1 MELET
6 HIIKGPPVARI
17 TRTAAEAKL
26 KEMPEVANATSYNL
40 REIEGIWVAAVTVP
54 KVAGDLTKESA
65 PPPFAPPE
73 ADAPA
78 EDGPAPDDGAGA
90 DNADGEPKPSD
101 EGDGE
106 GGEEKG
112 GEKSLEHQVEALTHM
127 LGTLMEALGLG
138 DPGAEGPM
146 GHEGE
151 PGPPGPDM
159 GGPDAGAGPP
169 DKHHQIHERAMKP
182 GEAPPGTTPIGS
194 PAFASVQPDHPWAGV
209 IGKKRTFTLE
219 EPIGDRTMASV
230 REELNQI
237 AAGTGYS
244 IKRAKEGVKDNI
256 RVARVIVQADTPV
269 A

>member
-1 MELET
+1 MEFET
-6 HIIKGPPVARI
+6 HIIKGPPVARL

-26 KEMPEVANATSYNL
+26 KEKPEVANATSYNI

-54 KVAGDLTKESA
+54 KVAGVTKESA

-73 ADAPA
+73 APA
-78 EDGPAPDDGAGA
+78 EESAISEDGPPEDG
-90 DNADGEPKPSD
+90 PPSD
-101 EGDGE
+101 DEAPSEEGGPE
-106 GGEEKG
+106 GEEKG
-112 GEKSLEHQVEALTHM
+112 EKSIEHLVEGLTHK
-127 LGTLMEALGLG
+127 LDTLMQALGLS
-138 DPGAEGPM
+138 DPAAEGPM

-151 PGPPGPDM
+151 PGPPGPEA
-159 GGPDAGAGPP
+159 GGPPE
-169 DKHHQIHERAMKP
+169 KHHQIHERAMKP

-230 REELNQI
+230 REELNGL